1 MISEIS
7 SLLSQADASLARSG
21 GHKFSANMNRNRIR
35 SISAYSSNSIF
46 YFATIVSD
54 QATPEE
60 VTMTSRFLEKSY
72 ASFVVACIGLMPFHR
87 IKADDQASIEE
98 YLSQFHQN
106 LGVHNGNGA
115 AISKAMNVAS
125 RLAENSTDLVGLNQ
139 SLIESV
145 RAGVS
150 DEDIATTQDFLQEC
164 WDRSRATCTDYIN
177 VVNESIVSL
186 NDKFS
191 KDAIDPVTRTLQ
203 EAYKATLHEL
213 DTWGF
218 LGEASTDM
226 NLWDDMESLSDDELA
241 AVMNPY
247 DGSTIDDLDDE
258 DIEDEYPELD
268 AMLETSWE
276 DLYKKAKETM
286 SNSDAVAYANEQ
298 FAKIK
303 EKASQAKEV
312 AVQKTKDLGDRIK
325 NGAPKVM
332 KSEAEKLDDKA
343 KDAIDKQIIREG
355 YADENSGALD
365 RQNQQIKADQNRHRA
380 EEAAARRTAAAD
392 RRTAV
397 EAQKAATAE
406 AKEQRKQQELQLAMQ
421 AQQEAAGSAMLKAKL
436 DAAKLKLQ
444 QARDNNESRERVS
457 AAQAAVNDQLEQ
469 NQEALAQQKPEPTR
483 SEPKSPIQIAA
494 KKAKDDANKALEAA
508 EPVTKAPSQ
517 QQVAYNG
524 QPVANEAATMGQ
536 AVESIKYSLQS
547 VSAEKINGCKS
558 ISQLNK
564 LDAKLKTLRSRYT
577 SYLNRYK
584 RKAQQEEKK
593 GNSVAAKLH
602 NATIGDP
609 KAFMLQYGNYIREIN
624 ARIEMIRRRKKALAP
639 DIGKPVDES
648 QFATITDMDLQAIDY
663 CISEASKMVDA
674 PDEEVF
680 DIIVDENFLTS
691 AITGKSHKVEKSAK
705 PSLAEPKTV
714 SQPSY
719 SSVDPAILHRAI
731 KNMGI
736 RNEDNSDAIDEASF
750 AAKHEIK
757 QSQEYKRLME
767 LKSQYKKTKNTEDRI
782 AMLEEAVDLAGKIK
796 VYAYHNIPRDNPAE
810 WVAHTFA
817 EQFRHPL
824 LILINLANAL
834 SGSDNR
840 YRLIQFTKY
849 ATRNSFV
856 GRLEELESDL
866 RTALRK
872 VKNEGKRSNR
882 LFDESVANRLIDD
895 AVLLDE
901 AGTQSTNKK
910 NDDTEFI
917 GNIKKATGAVKD
929 VYDII
934 DNERKNMAERD
945 KMRFGKDPKKSDPK
959 DLPLYYQN
967 NRQRSGI
974 NVAAAANAQE
984 IKGYEGHKV
993 FDKEVFTNMDMKK
1006 ANEAI
1011 PTFAKATIGFIVDE
1025 TEQVVSRDVLV
1036 GVKVWIHRATSM
1048 DLISDIY
1055 NSIIN
1060 KRKFLQFVKWISG
1073 ESVSLADLMFGIKEL
1088 KLDAN
1093 STSKPGIGRW
1103 LPAFRRRKR
1112 LSKMAIPFLMKN
1124 YTPNGTVVITMNEV
1138 NFIKSEYGVDIM
1150 RPDHVKML
1158 MEQSFLLGFVV
1169 LDQSNEIVHVCYD
1182 GSDTFQQ
1189 YTYAALERSD
1199 GQQSDRAIRELYR
1212 SLSRN

>member
-7 SLLSQADASLARSG
+7 SLLSQADASLAKSG

-691 AITGKSHKVEKSAK
+691 AITGKSHKVENLR
-705 PSLAEPKTV
+705 SLA
-714 SQPSY
+714 SPSRRPCP
-719 SSVDPAILHRAI
+719 SPATAASILRSCI
-731 KNMGI
+731 V
-736 RNEDNSDAIDEASF
+736 RSRTWASGTRTTPTR
-750 AAKHEIK
+750 
-757 QSQEYKRLME
+757 STKR
-767 LKSQYKKTKNTEDRI
+767 
-782 AMLEEAVDLAGKIK
+782 
-796 VYAYHNIPRDNPAE
+796 
-810 WVAHTFA
+810 
-817 EQFRHPL
+817 PL
-824 LILINLANAL
+824 RR
-834 SGSDNR
+834 SM
-840 YRLIQFTKY
+840 
-849 ATRNSFV
+849 
-856 GRLEELESDL
+856 
-866 RTALRK
+866 
-872 VKNEGKRSNR
+872 RSNR
-882 LFDESVANRLIDD
+882 AR
-895 AVLLDE
+895 
-901 AGTQSTNKK
+901 ST
-910 NDDTEFI
+910 
-917 GNIKKATGAVKD
+917 
-929 VYDII
+929 
-934 DNERKNMAERD
+934 RD
-945 KMRFGKDPKKSDPK
+945 SW
-959 DLPLYYQN
+959 
-967 NRQRSGI
+967 S
-974 NVAAAANAQE
+974 
-984 IKGYEGHKV
+984 
-993 FDKEVFTNMDMKK
+993 
-1006 ANEAI
+1006 
-1011 PTFAKATIGFIVDE
+1011 
-1025 TEQVVSRDVLV
+1025 
-1036 GVKVWIHRATSM
+1036 
-1048 DLISDIY
+1048 
-1055 NSIIN
+1055 
-1060 KRKFLQFVKWISG
+1060 
-1073 ESVSLADLMFGIKEL
+1073 
-1088 KLDAN
+1088 
-1093 STSKPGIGRW
+1093 
-1103 LPAFRRRKR
+1103 
-1112 LSKMAIPFLMKN
+1112 
-1124 YTPNGTVVITMNEV
+1124 
-1138 NFIKSEYGVDIM
+1138 
-1150 RPDHVKML
+1150 
-1158 MEQSFLLGFVV
+1158 
-1169 LDQSNEIVHVCYD
+1169 
-1182 GSDTFQQ
+1182 
-1189 YTYAALERSD
+1189 
-1199 GQQSDRAIRELYR
+1199 
-1212 SLSRN
+1212 